1 MPDGVTSDQAV
12 PESISAPLPG
22 AANQP
27 EAPPRTLILDR
38 PVEVRTRQIAADAR
52 PPVNL
57 RFTIP
62 FFGKRF
68 YFAMV
73 GGKERRGHERIA
85 LERRRN
91 PIKTRTNLAFIFI
104 GAMILYMLTLGMF
117 LVYAAVLEM

>member
-1 MPDGVTSDQAV
+1 MPDGVNSNQAV
-12 PESISAPLPG
+12 PDPAP
-22 AANQP
+22 
-27 EAPPRTLILDR
+27 APPPDATLSETSPRSAIPAR
-38 PVEVRTRQIAADAR
+38 PAGVRLRQSTAETR

-68 YFAMV
+68 YFALV

-104 GAMILYMLTLGMF
+104 GAMVLYMLTLGTF
-117 LVYAAVLEM
+117 LVYAAVIEM